1 MMSRRTDHQP
11 HPPFLE
17 LHWGGLHVVVEH
29 LPLRLLTV
37 ISGVVGALGGVMW
50 FGG

>member
-1 MMSRRTDHQP
+1 MVSR
-11 HPPFLE
+11 HPSAEHPAPFLE

-29 LPLRLLTV
+29 VPYRLLTV
-37 ISGVVGALGGVMW
+37 IGGAVSALGAVMW